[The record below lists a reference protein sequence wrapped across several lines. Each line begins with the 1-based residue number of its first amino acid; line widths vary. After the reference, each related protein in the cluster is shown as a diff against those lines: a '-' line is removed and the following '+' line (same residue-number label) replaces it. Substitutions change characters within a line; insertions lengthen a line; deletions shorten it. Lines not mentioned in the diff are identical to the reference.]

1 MRRTT
6 AFHALAAAAAVLC
19 ASATPAWADGDD
31 GEHVM
36 GVVLK
41 EEALSRLSV
50 GLDLRVRGTLY
61 EAQGSVVRAS
71 AGYAL
76 MEPGEG
82 EDGPRVDV
90 FASLGQEEGLYTD
103 TGLRFGYEYGLWEGG
118 VFALTYDL
126 SVSAEESLTAGGVLW
141 SDAETTE
148 TLYDAVLHNHRVGFE
163 VGFRS
168 ALRARM
174 GLGMGR
180 TLAQQNDPEEPGA
193 RGYLFADAGFVWR
206 M

>member
-6 AFHALAAAAAVLC
+6 ALRTFLVATGLLC
-19 ASATPAWADGDD
+19 MSATYAWAGDD
-31 GEHVM
+31 HVVGM
-36 GVVLK
+36 VLK

-61 EAQGSVVRAS
+61 AAQGSVVRAS

-76 MEPGEG
+76 MEPREG

-90 FASLGQEEGLYTD
+90 FAGLGQEGGLYAD
-103 TGLRFGYEYGLWEGG
+103 TGLRMGYEYGLWPGG
-118 VFALTYDL
+118 VFALTYDV

-148 TLYDAVLHNHRVGFE
+148 TLYGAVLHNHRVGFE
-163 VGFRS
+163 VGFQRS
-168 ALRARM
+168 LRARM
-174 GLGMGR
+174 GFGMGR
-180 TLAQQNDPEEPGA
+180 ALTQQNEPEDPGA

>member
-6 AFHALAAAAAVLC
+6 ATHALVAAAALLC
-19 ASATPAWADGDD
+19 VGEQPALASDD
-31 GEHVM
+31 QVM

-71 AGYAL
+71 AGFAL
-76 MEPGEG
+76 MEPAGG

-90 FASLGQEEGLYTD
+90 FAGLGQEAGLYAEA
-103 TGLRFGYEYGLWEGG
+103 GLRTGYEYGLWPGG
-118 VFALTYDL
+118 VFALTYEL

-141 SDAETTE
+141 SDAPTTE
-148 TLYDAVLHNHRVGFE
+148 TLYEAVLHNHRVGVE
-163 VGFRS
+163 VGFQRS
-168 ALRARM
+168 LRARL

-180 TLAQQNDPEEPGA
+180 ALTQRGEPEVPGA
-193 RGYLFADAGFVWR
+193 RGYLFADAGFVWQL
-206 M
+206 